1 MGIHKASKA
10 FLLLSMAGLFFSAP
24 ALAQWNLGLDIAS
37 RYVWRGFEFGNSPSL
52 QPELSYSSGG
62 LEVGVWG
69 AFATSGDPEGTEVD
83 LFASYTFETSAGDFS
98 LIVTDYTFPVHHSG
112 AAGSQTWFDSD
123 AHYVEVGLGYQG
135 PESFPVSI
143 FAGMFV
149 HNDDD
154 NSVYLELGYEV
165 GEFGLFLGMTP
176 MESAAYET
184 TGPGIINMGL
194 GTSRTIK
201 VTDTFDFDLTSALS
215 VNPYAENLFFV
226 VGISF

>member
-1 MGIHKASKA
+1 
-10 FLLLSMAGLFFSAP
+10 MAVLFMSAP
-24 ALAQWNLGLDIAS
+24 AYAQWNLGLDIAS

-52 QPELSYSSGG
+52 QPELSYTTGG
-62 LEVGVWG
+62 LEVGIWG
-69 AFATSGDPEGTEVD
+69 AFATSGDPDGTEVD

-98 LIVTDYTFPVHHSG
+98 LMVTDYTFPVHHTG
-112 AAGSQTWFDSD
+112 LLGSETWFDGD
-123 AHYVEVGLGYQG
+123 AHFVEVGLGYEG
-135 PESFPVSI
+135 PESFPISF

-165 GEFGLFLGMTP
+165 GEFGLFVGMTP
-176 MESAAYET
+176 MESEAYET
-184 TGPGIINMGL
+184 TGPGIINMGF

-201 VTDTFDFDLTSALS
+201 VTDSFDFDLTSALS
-215 VNPYAENLFFV
+215 LNPYAENLFFV